1 MEINNTDKI
10 RQLEEKLENVLN
22 RMNKFEALN
31 DNKKV
36 HRSELN
42 SLNSDESDAKKKLVG
57 SLKLEIERESYDN
70 MKNESESLQVN
81 FFGNFLPFM
90 VHGDTSVTFFVNF
103 FGNKATGYLKTI
115 KI

>member
-1 MEINNTDKI
+1 
-10 RQLEEKLENVLN
+10 
-22 RMNKFEALN
+22 
-31 DNKKV
+31 
-36 HRSELN
+36 
-42 SLNSDESDAKKKLVG
+42 
-57 SLKLEIERESYDN
+57 

-81 FFGNFLPFM
+81 FFGYFLPFM